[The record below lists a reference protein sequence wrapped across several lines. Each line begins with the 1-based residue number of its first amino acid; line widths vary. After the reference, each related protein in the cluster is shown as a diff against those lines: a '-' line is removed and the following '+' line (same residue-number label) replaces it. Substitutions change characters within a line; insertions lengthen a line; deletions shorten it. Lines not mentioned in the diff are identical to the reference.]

1 LVIVGS
7 NTFIHFASACF
18 EKDREIIKLEVTTA
32 RISSKK
38 KARKCGTYCT
48 KAVRNWAMKTPPSPH
63 IARMNHL

>member
-1 LVIVGS
+1 VSDGFVKPAPTLLVIVGS

-38 KARKCGTYCT
+38 KLENAARTVPRPYAIG
-48 KAVRNWAMKTPPSPH
+48 P
-63 IARMNHL
+63 